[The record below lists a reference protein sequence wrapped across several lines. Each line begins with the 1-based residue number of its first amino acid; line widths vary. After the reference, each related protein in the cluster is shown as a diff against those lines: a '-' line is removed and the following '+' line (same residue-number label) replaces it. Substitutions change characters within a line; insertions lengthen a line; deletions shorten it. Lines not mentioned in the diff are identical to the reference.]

1 MRVLFAAAAAALIGT
16 SASAVT
22 IAAPGTEGFKVIAGG
37 GEVIARYEGSTA
49 SYTNLLYL
57 TDGDTDYS
65 NDQFLFDNKTS
76 KVGDTVNLGVFAAG
90 SELLFRLYVATRKFT
105 FFTGPA
111 ERNPDGQ
118 AHACVQSDFGSVGT
132 TLVSFEDLLNG
143 PFHFNDLSYSFT
155 NTAGTDL
162 VVAKAPVAEVAPVPV
177 PAALGLLAGA
187 LGGLGLMRRKR
198 D

>member
-1 MRVLFAAAAAALIGT
+1 MRVLSAAAVAALIGT

-65 NDQFLFDNKTS
+65 DDQFLFNNKTS
-76 KVGDTVNLGVFAAG
+76 KVGDTLSLGTYAAG
-90 SELLFRLYVATRKFT
+90 VELLFRLFVSTT
-105 FFTGPA
+105 NTSFFTGLA

-118 AHACVQSDFGSVGT
+118 AHARVQSDFGSAGT
-132 TLVSFEDLLNG
+132 TLVSFEDLRNG
-143 PFHFNDLSYSFT
+143 PFHYNDLSYSFT
-155 NTAGTDL
+155 NTAGTDPE
-162 VVAKAPVAEVAPVPV
+162 VVEPAPPVAAVPA
-177 PAALGLLAGA
+177 PAALGLLVAA
-187 LGGLGLMRRKR
+187 LGGLVLLRRR
-198 D
+198 RA

>member
-1 MRVLFAAAAAALIGT
+1 MRALFAAAVAALIGT

-37 GEVIARYEGSTA
+37 GEVVARYEGSTA

-65 NDQFLFDNKTS
+65 DDQFLFNNKTS
-76 KVGDTVNLGVFAAG
+76 KIGDTVSLGSFSAG
-90 SELLFRLYVATRKFT
+90 TGLLFRLYVATRKT
-105 FFTGPA
+105 NFFSGPA
-111 ERNPDGQ
+111 GRNPDGQ
-118 AHACVQSDFGSVGT
+118 AHARVQSDHGSFGT

-155 NTAGTDL
+155 NTAG
-162 VVAKAPVAEVAPVPV
+162 APASVPV

-187 LGGLGLMRRKR
+187 LGGLGLLRARRR
-198 D
+198 